1 MAAEHAAPLVVPPRA
16 EIDVLHGLALQGNM
30 RDLALRADYLA
41 ALDASYAPF
50 AHQVRNLATGFQSKA
65 ALRLIESLQ
74 QGGN

>member
-1 MAAEHAAPLVVPPRA
+1 
-16 EIDVLHGLALQGNM
+16 VLHGLALQGNM

-50 AHQVRNLATGFQSKA
+50 AHQVRDLATGFQSKA